1 MRDLYLIALS
11 ASALSA
17 AAVTVDVP
25 RLPAPAHANWEASAD
40 TAIPTNTTDNLR
52 VFRLE
57 MTFGATLSNNVQVA
71 FGRDDLPADGFL
83 ETEETA
89 LIVGWDRGEWF
100 LRPRGLRER
109 YTFPSAVTNG
119 TRTLTADIRVSPQ
132 GAPRSV
138 TFKDDEG
145 VFTFDGL
152 TLTAADDWLSP
163 GQWTNLRVTARGATE
178 TNEIVSAK
186 FMPDGARII
195 IR

>member
-1 MRDLYLIALS
+1 MRHTVLLS
-11 ASALSA
+11 LSLSALSA

-57 MTFGATLSNNVQVA
+57 MTFSATLSNNVQVA
-71 FGRDDLPADGFL
+71 FGRDKLPADGFL
-83 ETEETA
+83 EVEEA
-89 LIVGWDRGEWF
+89 DLILGWDRGEWF

-109 YTFPSAVTNG
+109 YAFPSAVTNG

-145 VFTFDGL
+145 VFTFAGL
-152 TLTAADDWLSP
+152 TLTTIPDWLTP

-195 IR
+195 LR